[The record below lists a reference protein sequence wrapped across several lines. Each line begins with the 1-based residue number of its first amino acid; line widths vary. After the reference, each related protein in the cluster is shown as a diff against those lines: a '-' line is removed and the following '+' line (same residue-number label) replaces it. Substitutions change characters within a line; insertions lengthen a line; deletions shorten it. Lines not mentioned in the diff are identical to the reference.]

1 MSQAAVRIPKDCLTV
16 LLYST
21 FGNEKRALIITNN
34 KTYTRFFMP
43 SNSFHRKVIVYWK
56 LIAFSD
62 PAVSAI

>member
-1 MSQAAVRIPKDCLTV
+1 MEAGAYERKYGS
-16 LLYST
+16 
-21 FGNEKRALIITNN
+21 